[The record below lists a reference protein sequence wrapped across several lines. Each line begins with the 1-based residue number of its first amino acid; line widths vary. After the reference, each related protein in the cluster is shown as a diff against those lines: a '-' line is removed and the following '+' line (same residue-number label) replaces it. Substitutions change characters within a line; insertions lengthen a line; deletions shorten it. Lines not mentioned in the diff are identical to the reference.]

1 MLERSSVGILALLV
15 LLPGSPLLAGDIE
28 ITDPYARASRP
39 GAPTGAI
46 FMSIQNAGTTA
57 DRLVAAKS
65 PAAAVVQI
73 HTHIEESGIMKMR
86 EVAAGIPVPAGG
98 THTLSRG
105 GDHVMLMGVTQDLVD
120 GETVP
125 LTLVFEIAGEVVIE
139 VPVDNSRGQP
149 AMSAGQ

>member
-1 MLERSSVGILALLV
+1 MLERSSVGILALLG
-15 LLPGSPLLAGDIE
+15 LLPGGPLLAGDIG
-28 ITDPYARASRP
+28 ITDAYARASRP